1 MGIIQCTPADL
12 VELKAI
18 SIETYQDTFAP
29 YNTEENMQAYLEAAY
44 HSEKLHKEL
53 KNPQSAF
60 FFLQEEAIA
69 GYLKLNWGTA
79 QTEPIAPVGLE
90 VERIYIR
97 SDYKRR
103 GYGQQLLSFAEE
115 FAKAKQKTSL
125 WLGVWEHHANALA
138 FYNKMGFRRV
148 GSHSF
153 FMGDDEQTD
162 YLMEKQ
168 I

>member
-44 HSEKLHKEL
+44 HSKSCTKEL
-53 KNPQSAF
+53 KKSAVCF

-79 QTEPIAPVGLE
+79 QTEPIAP
-90 VERIYIR
+90 
-97 SDYKRR
+97 R
-103 GYGQQLLSFAEE
+103 G
-115 FAKAKQKTSL
+115 T
-125 WLGVWEHHANALA
+125 
-138 FYNKMGFRRV
+138 
-148 GSHSF
+148 
-153 FMGDDEQTD
+153 
-162 YLMEKQ
+162 
-168 I
+168 

>member
-60 FFLQEEAIA
+60 SFC
-69 GYLKLNWGTA
+69 K
-79 QTEPIAPVGLE
+79 
-90 VERIYIR
+90 
-97 SDYKRR
+97 KK
-103 GYGQQLLSFAEE
+103 QLL
-115 FAKAKQKTSL
+115 
-125 WLGVWEHHANALA
+125 V
-138 FYNKMGFRRV
+138 
-148 GSHSF
+148 
-153 FMGDDEQTD
+153 
-162 YLMEKQ
+162 